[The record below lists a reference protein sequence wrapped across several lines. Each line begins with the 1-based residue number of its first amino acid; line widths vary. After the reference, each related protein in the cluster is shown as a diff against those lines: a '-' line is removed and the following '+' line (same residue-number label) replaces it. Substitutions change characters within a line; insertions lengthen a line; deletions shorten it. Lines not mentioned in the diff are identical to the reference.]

1 MRQIK
6 RYLSLVVAFVM
17 ILCFSVTAFAAGN
30 TQKVSYEKA
39 AAELAEKYGV
49 EITVTV
55 LDAKSANQLSDDE
68 VVKRINALEAVLI
81 DGQKALQE
89 NNAAADA
96 AWQDIVVSG
105 RVYAEE
111 AKLQDGNTR
120 AAYTVYYYQAIGYVY
135 PSAST
140 IQYSVKANRAYN
152 SSAGRYLWGSLISSR
167 SSLYSGSEDKW
178 KQTNSS
184 TTLIDGGRTYYAQY
198 WGDLTETR
206 WDGIYQT
213 QVTSNNWRIWFEAS
227 CPA

>member
-96 AWQDIVVSG
+96 A
-105 RVYAEE
+105 
-111 AKLQDGNTR
+111 
-120 AAYTVYYYQAIGYVY
+120 
-135 PSAST
+135 
-140 IQYSVKANRAYN
+140 
-152 SSAGRYLWGSLISSR
+152 
-167 SSLYSGSEDKW
+167 
-178 KQTNSS
+178 
-184 TTLIDGGRTYYAQY
+184 
-198 WGDLTETR
+198 
-206 WDGIYQT
+206 
-213 QVTSNNWRIWFEAS
+213 
-227 CPA
+227 